1 MIRFFVI
8 ESNHLCLNLRFDVD
22 AIYLRLIIISV
33 TNNVLI
39 DSDIFFD

>member
-8 ESNHLCLNLRFDVD
+8 ESNHSCLNLRFDMD
-22 AIYLRLIIISV
+22 ATYLRLIIISV

-39 DSDIFFD
+39 DSEPFFN